1 MTPPERKGANSSAL
15 PSADPSKT
23 LVFYHLFVEYNADI
37 PRVSNLSRHQLS
49 HLDPH
54 HHQPWITENWC
65 GEGDIGAASWNTF
78 ECKLNGFEA
87 DSFRFDLSCFPSFS
101 ILRPLTASS
110 STASTVC
117 LRRRCLSRRC
127 TTGGAT
133 ADVCV
138 PFPGGRMH
146 TWGWVKT
153 LVPSEPQVIAGIYG
167 CSSH

>member
-23 LVFYHLFVEYNADI
+23 LVFYHLFVEHNDDI

-101 ILRPLTASS
+101 IIVYFDHWQLRLRQLRPCVFDVVVSPDVARPVELLPTSVS
-110 STASTVC
+110 PSQVVVC
-117 LRRRCLSRRC
+117 IHGDGSK
-127 TTGGAT
+127 
-133 ADVCV
+133 
-138 PFPGGRMH
+138 P
-146 TWGWVKT
+146 WY
-153 LVPSEPQVIAGIYG
+153 LVNLKS
-167 CSSH
+167 